1 MARSVRDAR
10 LVLASASPRRAALLA
25 QVGISFEVE
34 PGHATDETVLPGESP
49 VKAAERLARE
59 KATACRVHRPDAD
72 VVIAADTMVVLDGE
86 ILGKPA
92 NATEAYS
99 MLRRLSGRA
108 HEVITGY
115 AVVGRVDMV
124 SGAEITQV
132 WFRKLL
138 DREIERYLT
147 TGEPFDKAGAYGI
160 QGRAAL
166 FVKAIAGDYFTVVG
180 LPLVRVGEALETLGF
195 EIL

>member
-10 LVLASASPRRAALLA
+10 LVLASASPRRASLLA
-25 QVGISFEVE
+25 QVGIPFEIE
-34 PGHATDETVLPGESP
+34 PGHATDETVFPGESP
-49 VKAAERLARE
+49 VKAAERLALD

-92 NATEAYS
+92 DATEAYS
-99 MLRRLSGRA
+99 MLRRLSGRI

-115 AVVGRVDMV
+115 AVVGRVDMA
-124 SGAEITQV
+124 SGAEITRV
-132 WFRKLL
+132 RFRKLT
-138 DREIERYLT
+138 DREIERYLA

-166 FVKAIAGDYFTVVG
+166 FVEEIAGDYFTVVG
-180 LPLVRVGEALETLGF
+180 LPLLRVAEALEILGF
-195 EIL
+195 EVL